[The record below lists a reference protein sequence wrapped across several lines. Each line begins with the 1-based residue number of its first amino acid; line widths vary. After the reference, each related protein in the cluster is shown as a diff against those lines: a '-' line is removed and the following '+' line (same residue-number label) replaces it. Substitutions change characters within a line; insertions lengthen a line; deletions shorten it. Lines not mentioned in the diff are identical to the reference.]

1 MTSVQVKDNADVVHN
16 MATSTN
22 ADGTENQKVE
32 LAGVDNQSPLPVAF
46 DYMISKL
53 MAVFSKLRFSNVSD
67 LYVNVTTIPSVTIGS
82 GTVTTVTTGNIGIG
96 DLGKNA
102 TSQIMTQMNFMSG
115 VGQNFTRA

>member
-1 MTSVQVKDNADVVHN
+1 MSSVQVKDNNNVVHN

-82 GTVTTVTTGNIGIG
+82 GTVTTGNIGIG

-102 TSQIMTQMNFMSG
+102 TSQIMTQMNFVSG